1 MHDVDASTIIFPEA
15 ADATCEAAACA
26 VTPCLPGSSAASTRS
41 PIAELSMFIES
52 V

>member
-26 VTPCLPGSSAASTRS
+26 VTPCLPGSSAAAACAVTPCRV
-41 PIAELSMFIES
+41 L
-52 V
+52 